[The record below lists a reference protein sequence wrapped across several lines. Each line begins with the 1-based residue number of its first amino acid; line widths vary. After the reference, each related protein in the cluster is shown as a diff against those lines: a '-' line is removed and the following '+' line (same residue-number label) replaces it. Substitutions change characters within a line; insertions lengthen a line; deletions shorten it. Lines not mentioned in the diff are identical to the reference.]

1 MSYGAPVLPVA
12 GYRVDQQ
19 SKGRIE
25 TFNGTFDVAYS
36 SSQQRPILQISNCED
51 GSIYF
56 ANRWCDYDTLSGVLI
71 GLFSE
76 QNDEMILQLDIFN
89 WNKIQPYLN
98 YIQQVDVSNN
108 QKKSEQTDIDI
119 SIPNPAYGISINK
132 QYYQILVS
140 QQAYNVNHDM
150 VFNQKSGWF
159 VATEEQAA
167 VIRNYILTCVQ
178 WKNWHKIKITPDV
191 CDGVYSKIDFPPDTI
206 ADLSWKVR
214 PQIEITQSG
223 HYQHDRMVL
232 ENKRT
237 NYYRDIGLMALSSI
251 LSSNPPTQTRVVKYL
266 RAHYKEK

>member
-56 ANRWCDYDTLSGVLI
+56 ANRWCDYNTLSGVLI

-108 QKKSEQTDIDI
+108 QK
-119 SIPNPAYGISINK
+119 NPNK
-132 QYYQILVS
+132 QTLTFRFQTPLT
-140 QQAYNVNHDM
+140 
-150 VFNQKSGWF
+150 VFQSTSNITKYWF
-159 VATEEQAA
+159 LN
-167 VIRNYILTCVQ
+167 R
-178 WKNWHKIKITPDV
+178 
-191 CDGVYSKIDFPPDTI
+191 
-206 ADLSWKVR
+206 
-214 PQIEITQSG
+214 
-223 HYQHDRMVL
+223 
-232 ENKRT
+232 RT
-237 NYYRDIGLMALSSI
+237 M
-251 LSSNPPTQTRVVKYL
+251 
-266 RAHYKEK
+266 